1 MTTPPD
7 AASDGGP
14 DASGWED
21 PPRRASPL
29 SAPVLAVVGFEGP
42 LDWLVE
48 MARTRRIDLAQLS
61 ILALVDA
68 FGAAMDAA
76 LARHGTNGA
85 AFDLSRWGDWTV
97 LAAQLA
103 ELRSRLLLP
112 ADAPGPRSAQA
123 DAEALRRRLLSR
135 AETGA
140 IANWLQRRPQLGRDV
155 FARGRPDSG
164 MEILPAE
171 AAGRPMQMQGG
182 RGDITELLRA
192 CLVALRMP
200 EGAGAGRPRRPPMWT
215 VAQAMARMQQQI
227 GSMPDG
233 GVLDVFLPT
242 IGADARDRALRCKAA
257 LASTLLA
264 GLELARNGG
273 LELEQSQPWQP
284 IRVSQAAR
292 GFDQTDVQ

>member
-1 MTTPPD
+1 MLP
-7 AASDGGP
+7 AAVPDGGP

-21 PPRRASPL
+21 PPRAAL
-29 SAPVLAVVGFEGP
+29 GTAVPVLAVAGFEGP

-68 FGAAMDAA
+68 FGAAMAAA
-76 LARHGTNGA
+76 LARQSTDGT
-85 AFDLSRWGDWTV
+85 AFDLPRWGDWTV
-97 LAAQLA
+97 MAAQLA

-112 ADAPGPRSAQA
+112 ADTPGNRRAQA

-135 AETGA
+135 AEIGA
-140 IANWLQRRPQLGRDV
+140 VADWLQRRPQLGRDV

-164 MEILPAE
+164 LEILTAE
-171 AAGRPMQMQGG
+171 EAGRPMRVQGG

-192 CLVALRMP
+192 CLVALRLP
-200 EGAGAGRPRRPPMWT
+200 EGAGSGRPRPIPLWT
-215 VAQAMARMQQQI
+215 VTQAIARVQQQI

-233 GVLDVFLPT
+233 GALEVFLPR
-242 IGADARDRALRCKAA
+242 IAADAPDRALRCKAA

-264 GLELARNGG
+264 GLELARNGAVT
-273 LELEQSQPWQP
+273 LEQDQPWQP